1 MNKRSAAIVAAGL
14 VAVLA
19 LGGFAYSRGLTGPG
33 VSVAAAGERVSHPKP
48 IVRTHTK
55 RVVVHRS
62 APAPAPRIVYSQAPS
77 TSSSPAYSSGAQD
90 QSGSDDGTYGDDDE
104 DGEDGEDG
112 EYEGQEGQDDQQEQ
126 EDQSGDQHEGDDD

>member
-77 TSSSPAYSSGAQD
+77 TLSSLAASSGAQD
-90 QSGSDDGTYGDDDE
+90 QSGSDDGTYGDD
-104 DGEDGEDG
+104 GEDGEDH

>member
-19 LGGFAYSRGLTGPG
+19 LGGLAYSRGLTGPG
-33 VSVAAAGERVSHPKP
+33 VSVAAASERVSDPKP

-62 APAPAPRIVYSQAPS
+62 APELATRFVFAQA
-77 TSSSPAYSSGAQD
+77 ASSGAED
-90 QSGSDDGTYGDDDE
+90 QSGSDDGMFDDY
-104 DGEDGEDG
+104 GEDQEN
-112 EYEGQEGQDDQQEQ
+112 EGQEGQGDQSDDQREG
-126 EDQSGDQHEGDDD
+126 EDG

>member
-33 VSVAAAGERVSHPKP
+33 VSVAAAGERVSHPKA

-62 APAPAPRIVYSQAPS
+62 APAPAPRIVFSQA
-77 TSSSPAYSSGAQD
+77 ASGVED
-90 QSGSDDGTYGDDDE
+90 QRGSDDGVFDDDGEDHENEGLEDQDDQEQQDDQSDVQDAGDDD
-104 DGEDGEDG
+104 
-112 EYEGQEGQDDQQEQ
+112 
-126 EDQSGDQHEGDDD
+126 

>member
-14 VAVLA
+14 VAVLT
-19 LGGFAYSRGLTGPG
+19 LGGFAYSRGLTGLG

-55 RVVVHRS
+55 RKVVHRS

-77 TSSSPAYSSGAQD
+77 TSYTASSSGAQD
-90 QSGSDDGTYGDDDE
+90 QSGSYDGTYED
-104 DGEDGEDG
+104 DGEDHEYDDQED
-112 EYEGQEGQDDQQEQ
+112 QDDQQQQ
-126 EDQSGDQHEGDDD
+126 EDQGGDQSEGGDD

>member
-33 VSVAAAGERVSHPKP
+33 VSVAAADERVTHLKP

-62 APAPAPRIVYSQAPS
+62 APEPAPRIVYSQA
-77 TSSSPAYSSGAQD
+77 ASSGAMD
-90 QSGSDDGTYGDDDE
+90 QSGYDDGTYDDN
-104 DGEDGEDG
+104 GEDQGN
-112 EYEGQEGQDDQQEQ
+112 EGQEEQSDQ
-126 EDQSGDQHEGDDD
+126 GDAQHEGDDD

>member
-14 VAVLA
+14 VAVLT
-19 LGGFAYSRGLTGPG
+19 LGGFAFSRGLTGLG
-33 VSVAAAGERVSHPKP
+33 VGVATASERVSHSKP

-77 TSSSPAYSSGAQD
+77 TGSSTAVSSSSDNSSYEDSGGDYED
-90 QSGSDDGTYGDDDE
+90 QGGYE
-104 DGEDGEDG
+104 D
-112 EYEGQEGQDDQQEQ
+112 Q
-126 EDQSGDQHEGDDD
+126 EDQGGFEEGDDD

>member
-19 LGGFAYSRGLTGPG
+19 LGGFAYSRGLIGPG
-33 VSVAAAGERVSHPKP
+33 VGVATAGERVSHLEP

-62 APAPAPRIVYSQAPS
+62 APTPPPRIVYAQA
-77 TSSSPAYSSGAQD
+77 ASSGAMD
-90 QSGSDDGTYGDDDE
+90 QSGDDMYEGEGD
-104 DGEDGEDG
+104 
-112 EYEGQEGQDDQQEQ
+112 EYEGQEESVQGEDPEGEDD
-126 EDQSGDQHEGDDD
+126 

>member
-55 RVVVHRS
+55 RMVVHRS

-77 TSSSPAYSSGAQD
+77 TFSSPASSSGAQD

-104 DGEDGEDG
+104 DGEDH
-112 EYEGQEGQDDQQEQ
+112 EYEGQEGQDVQQEQ